1 MRLAAW
7 EFSKGCLGLPVFI
20 GEGERKQVGDDDADK
35 FGLPIGED
43 TGDFIFLIIEIDESL
58 RDDLLIFKSKGIRII
73 EIP

>member
-1 MRLAAW
+1 M
-7 EFSKGCLGLPVFI
+7 K
-20 GEGERKQVGDDDADK
+20 KQVGDDDADK

-43 TGDFIFLIIEIDESL
+43 TGDFILLIIEIDESL